1 MAEQAGL
8 LKKIVSY
15 LFPIILKTYRTG
27 INGTLEVTLSNGRKI
42 LDTARSNYSF
52 GSVQRIMNKGLKKI
66 HFNQDIKAILVL
78 GLGGGSIVQ
87 TIRTAFKSEAFIT
100 LVEIDPGMIAIAQ
113 EEFGIAAYPGIRIIQ
128 ADAADFIQT
137 CQDSYDLIVVDVF
150 IIDTIPAIFTEPD
163 FLISLTKRLR
173 PGAKLIYNTMRQTLD
188 RAVFHRLITL
198 LAQQGLRIKVAELQE
213 DTNDLILGEKNG

>member
-1 MAEQAGL
+1 MAFLILFYDGIQASIRVLAMAEQAGL
-8 LKKIVSY
+8 LKKIASY
-15 LFPIILKTYRTG
+15 FYPIILKTYRSG
-27 INGTLEVTLSNGRKI
+27 INGTLEVTLSNGKKI
-42 LDTARSNYSF
+42 LDTARSNYSY
-52 GSVQRIMNKGLKKI
+52 GSVQRILTKGLIGI
-66 HFNQDIKAILVL
+66 HFNNNINSILVL

-87 TIRTAFKSEAFIT
+87 TIRTAFKS
-100 LVEIDPGMIAIAQ
+100 
-113 EEFGIAAYPGIRIIQ
+113 AA
-128 ADAADFIQT
+128 FIQT

-198 LAQQGLRIKVAELQE
+198 LAQQGLRVKVAELQE